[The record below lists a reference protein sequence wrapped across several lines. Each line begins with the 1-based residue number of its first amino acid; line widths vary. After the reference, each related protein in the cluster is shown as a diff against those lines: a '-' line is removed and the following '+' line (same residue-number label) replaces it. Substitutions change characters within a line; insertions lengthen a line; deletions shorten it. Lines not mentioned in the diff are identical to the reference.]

1 MSQLLDISKLL
12 FSLKFFIIYDTIC
25 HIYYDK
31 ITLRCNRMKKRVQ
44 IHAKDVI
51 CYQENEEYYL
61 NCFPKR
67 AKTEG
72 MVYYFQKINGGIVK
86 TEITVEQWKELYLF
100 NKRLYRSNLKHY
112 DDRYFARFPIYQ
124 DEDGDEADSMEYQAD
139 TESFYT
145 EANACERLDLQ
156 NILMELTEEQQ
167 DIYTLSYIQDFTQEE
182 IAKTLNLEQYQVSRM
197 LKELDEIIYTA
208 KLDDGTRDEIML
220 KVDYTYDYYR
230 RTGKLE
236 HLENVAMQDFLSN
249 LLPEEDERI
258 RCWFYTESELYRYG
272 IKFLVR
278 YKLEDYSNRNIYTEM
293 FSLQDLTARGYF
305 MQFMTDLPLEYQWL
319 YLHLQKEIERR
330 QELFKKPKPRKHN
343 RFIKELKAIA
353 KKANTTPMEYFNNTF
368 LPYLES
374 KCSKQNLAY
383 AKKELGFFVVKEDN
397 STPISEQLEKV
408 INKLPKKERERLEAL
423 KNKNF

>member
-1 MSQLLDISKLL
+1 
-12 FSLKFFIIYDTIC
+12 
-25 HIYYDK
+25 
-31 ITLRCNRMKKRVQ
+31 MKKRVKL
-44 IHAKDVI
+44 HAKDAI

-61 NCFPKR
+61 NRFPKK

-72 MVYYFQKINGGIVK
+72 MVYYFQKIDGVVVK

-124 DEDGDEADSMEYQAD
+124 DEDGDEVDPMEYQAD
-139 TESFYT
+139 VESFYA
-145 EANACERLDLQ
+145 EADACERLDMQ
-156 NILMELTEEQQ
+156 NILSALSKERRK
-167 DIYTLSYIQDFTQEE
+167 IYLLSYIQDYSQEE
-182 IAKTLNLEQYQVSRM
+182 IAQELRIQQYQVSRI

-208 KLDDGTRDEIML
+208 KLDDGTCDEITL

-236 HLENVAMQDFLSN
+236 HLENVTMDDFLSN

-258 RCWFYTESELYRYG
+258 RLWFYTESELYRYG

-278 YKLEDYSNRNIYTEM
+278 YKLDDYSNRNVYTEM
-293 FSLQDLTARGYF
+293 FSLTDLFARGYF
-305 MQFMTDLPLEYQWL
+305 MQFMTDFPLEYQWL

-330 QELFKKPKPRKHN
+330 QKLFPKPKERRYE

-353 KKANTTPMEYFNNTF
+353 KKANTTPMEYFKNTF
-368 LPYLES
+368 LPYLENR
-374 KCSKQNLAY
+374 CSKQTLAY
-383 AKKELGFFVVKEDN
+383 AKKELGFYIVKEDDA
-397 STPISEQLEKV
+397 TPISVQLEKV
-408 INKLPKKERERLEAL
+408 IKSMPKKEQEKFVAL
-423 KNKNF
+423 KRK

>member
-1 MSQLLDISKLL
+1 
-12 FSLKFFIIYDTIC
+12 
-25 HIYYDK
+25 
-31 ITLRCNRMKKRVQ
+31 MKKRVQ
-44 IHAKDVI
+44 IHAKDVM

-61 NCFPKR
+61 NRFPKKS
-67 AKTEG
+67 KTEG
-72 MVYYFQKINGGIVK
+72 MVYYFQKIDGVVIK

-112 DDRYFARFPIYQ
+112 DDRYFSRFPIYQ
-124 DEDGDEADSMEYQAD
+124 DEDGDEADPMEYQAD

-145 EANACERLDLQ
+145 EADACERLDLE
-156 NILMELTEEQQ
+156 NILSGLTEEQQ
-167 DIYTLSYIQDFTQEE
+167 DIYELSYIQDFTQQE
-182 IAKTLNLEQYQVSRM
+182 IAKKLNLEQYQVSRI

-208 KLDDGTRDEIML
+208 KLDDGTRDEITL
-220 KVDYTYDYYR
+220 KIDYTYDYYR

-236 HLENVAMQDFLSN
+236 HLENVTMDDFLSN

-278 YKLEDYSNRNIYTEM
+278 YRLEDYSTRNVYTEM
-293 FSLQDLTARGYF
+293 FSLSDLSARGYF

-330 QELFKKPKPRKHN
+330 QELFPKPKARKYN

-353 KKANTTPMEYFNNTF
+353 KKANTTPMEYFKNTF
-368 LPYLES
+368 LPYWEG
-374 KCSKQNLAY
+374 KYSKQTLSY
-383 AKKELGFFVVKEDN
+383 AKKGLGIYVVKEDDT
-397 STPISEQLEKV
+397 TPISEQLEKA
-408 INKLPKKERERLEAL
+408 IKSLPKKEQKRLKAL

>member
-1 MSQLLDISKLL
+1 
-12 FSLKFFIIYDTIC
+12 
-25 HIYYDK
+25 
-31 ITLRCNRMKKRVQ
+31 
-44 IHAKDVI
+44 
-51 CYQENEEYYL
+51 
-61 NCFPKR
+61 
-67 AKTEG
+67 
-72 MVYYFQKINGGIVK
+72 MVYYFQKIDGVVVK

-112 DDRYFARFPIYQ
+112 DDRYFSRFPIYQ
-124 DEDGDEADSMEYQAD
+124 DEDGDEADPMEYQAD

-156 NILMELTEEQQ
+156 NVISRLTEEQP

-182 IAKTLNLEQYQVSRM
+182 IAKTLNLEQYQVSRI

-208 KLDDGTRDEIML
+208 KLDDGTRDEITL
-220 KVDYTYDYYR
+220 KVDYIYDYYR

-236 HLENVAMQDFLSN
+236 HLENVAMEDFLSN

-278 YKLEDYSNRNIYTEM
+278 YKLEDYSSRNVYTEM

-330 QELFKKPKPRKHN
+330 QELFKKPKARKHS
-343 RFIKELKAIA
+343 RFVKELKVIA
-353 KKANTTPMEYFNNTF
+353 KKANTTPMEYFKNTF

-397 STPISEQLEKV
+397 STPISDQLKN
-408 INKLPKKERERLEAL
+408 IIMRLPKKERERLEAL
-423 KNKNF
+423 KNKKF

>member
-1 MSQLLDISKLL
+1 
-12 FSLKFFIIYDTIC
+12 
-25 HIYYDK
+25 
-31 ITLRCNRMKKRVQ
+31 MKKHVQ
-44 IHAKDVI
+44 LHAKDVT

-61 NCFPKR
+61 NRFPKR

-72 MVYYFQKINGGIVK
+72 MVYYFQKIDGVIVK

-124 DEDGDEADSMEYQAD
+124 DEYGDEADPMEYQAD

-156 NILMELTEEQQ
+156 NILMGLTEYQK

-182 IAKTLNLEQYQVSRM
+182 IAKTLNLEQYQVCRI

-208 KLDDGTRDEIML
+208 KLDDCTRDEITL
-220 KVDYTYDYYR
+220 KVDYAYDYYR

-236 HLENVAMQDFLSN
+236 HLENVAMEDFLSN
-249 LLPEEDERI
+249 LLPQEDERL

-272 IKFLVR
+272 IKFLLR
-278 YKLEDYSNRNIYTEM
+278 YKLEDYSTRNVYTEM
-293 FSLQDLTARGYF
+293 FSLKDLTARGYF
-305 MQFMTDLPLEYQWL
+305 MQFMTDLSIEYQWL
-319 YLHLQKEIERR
+319 YLHLQKEIEGR
-330 QELFKKPKPRKHN
+330 QELFKKPKERKHA

-353 KKANTTPMEYFNNTF
+353 KKANTTPMEYFEKTF
-368 LPYLES
+368 LLYLES

-383 AKKELGFFVVKEDN
+383 AKKELGFYVVKENDL
-397 STPISEQLEKV
+397 TPIPEQLKKV
-408 INKLPKKERERLEAL
+408 IKSLPKKVRERLESL
-423 KNKNF
+423 KRK

>member
-1 MSQLLDISKLL
+1 
-12 FSLKFFIIYDTIC
+12 
-25 HIYYDK
+25 
-31 ITLRCNRMKKRVQ
+31 MKKRVQ
-44 IHAKDVI
+44 LHAKDVM

-61 NCFPKR
+61 NRFPKK

-72 MVYYFQKINGGIVK
+72 MVYYFQKIDGVVVK
-86 TEITVEQWKELYLF
+86 TEITIAQWKELYLF

-124 DEDGDEADSMEYQAD
+124 DEDGDEADPMEYQSD
-139 TESFYT
+139 VESFYA
-145 EANACERLDLQ
+145 EVDACERLDLQ
-156 NILMELTEEQQ
+156 NILMGLPEEQQ
-167 DIYTLSYIQDFTQEE
+167 DIYNLSYIQDFTQQE
-182 IAKTLNLEQYQVSRM
+182 IAKTLNLEQYQVSRI

-208 KLDDGTRDEIML
+208 KLDDGTRNEIAL
-220 KVDYTYDYYR
+220 KVDYAYDYYR

-236 HLENVAMQDFLSN
+236 HLENIAMEDFLSN

-278 YKLEDYSNRNIYTEM
+278 YKLEDYSTRNIYTEM
-293 FSLQDLTARGYF
+293 FSLKDLSARGYF

-330 QELFKKPKPRKHN
+330 QELFKKPKPRKNN

-353 KKANTTPMEYFNNTF
+353 KKANTTPMEYFKKTF

-374 KCSKQNLAY
+374 KYSKQTLAF

-397 STPISEQLEKV
+397 STPISEQLKKV
-408 INKLPKKERERLEAL
+408 IKSLPKKEQIRLEAL
-423 KNKNF
+423 KRK

>member
-1 MSQLLDISKLL
+1 
-12 FSLKFFIIYDTIC
+12 
-25 HIYYDK
+25 
-31 ITLRCNRMKKRVQ
+31 MKKRVQ
-44 IHAKDVI
+44 LHAKDVM

-61 NCFPKR
+61 NRFPKR

-72 MVYYFQKINGGIVK
+72 MVYYFQKIDDVIIK
-86 TEITVEQWKELYLF
+86 TEITIEQWKELYLF

-124 DEDGDEADSMEYQAD
+124 DEDGDEADPMEYQAD
-139 TESFYT
+139 TESFYA
-145 EANACERLDLQ
+145 EANTCERLDLQ

-182 IAKTLNLEQYQVSRM
+182 IAKTLNLEQYQVSRI
-197 LKELDEIIYTA
+197 LKELDEIICTA
-208 KLDDGTRDEIML
+208 KLDDGTRDEITL
-220 KVDYTYDYYR
+220 KVDYAYDYYR

-236 HLENVAMQDFLSN
+236 HLENIAMEDFLSN

-272 IKFLVR
+272 IKFLVLS
-278 YKLEDYSNRNIYTEM
+278 KLEDYSNRNIYTEM

-330 QELFKKPKPRKHN
+330 QSLFNKPKPRKHN

-353 KKANTTPMEYFNNTF
+353 KKANTTPMEYFKNTF

-374 KCSKQNLAY
+374 KCSKQNLA
-383 AKKELGFFVVKEDN
+383 
-397 STPISEQLEKV
+397 
-408 INKLPKKERERLEAL
+408 
-423 KNKNF
+423 

>member
-1 MSQLLDISKLL
+1 
-12 FSLKFFIIYDTIC
+12 
-25 HIYYDK
+25 
-31 ITLRCNRMKKRVQ
+31 MKKCVQ
-44 IHAKDVI
+44 LHAKDVM

-61 NCFPKR
+61 NRFPKR

-72 MVYYFQKINGGIVK
+72 VVYYFQKVDGVIVK
-86 TEITVEQWKELYLF
+86 TEVTVEQWKELYLF

-124 DEDGDEADSMEYQAD
+124 DEDGDEADPMEYQAD

-145 EANACERLDLQ
+145 EANTCERLDLQ
-156 NILMELTEEQQ
+156 NVIRILTEEQQ

-182 IAKTLNLEQYQVSRM
+182 IAKTLNLEQYQVSRI

-208 KLDDGTRDEIML
+208 KLDDGTRDEMTL
-220 KVDYTYDYYR
+220 KVDYIYDYYR

-383 AKKELGFFVVKEDN
+383 VKKELGFFVVKEDN
-397 STPISEQLEKV
+397 TTPISEQLEKA
-408 INKLPKKERERLEAL
+408 IKSLPKKERERLEIL
-423 KNKNF
+423 KRK

>member
-1 MSQLLDISKLL
+1 
-12 FSLKFFIIYDTIC
+12 
-25 HIYYDK
+25 
-31 ITLRCNRMKKRVQ
+31 MKKHVQ
-44 IHAKDVI
+44 LHAKDVT

-61 NCFPKR
+61 NRFPKR

-72 MVYYFQKINGGIVK
+72 MVYYFQKIDGVIVK

-124 DEDGDEADSMEYQAD
+124 DEYGDEADPMEYQAD

-156 NILMELTEEQQ
+156 NILMGLTEQQ
-167 DIYTLSYIQDFTQEE
+167 KDIYTLSYIQDFTQEE
-182 IAKTLNLEQYQVSRM
+182 IAKTLNLEQYQVCRI

-208 KLDDGTRDEIML
+208 KLDDGTRDEITL
-220 KVDYTYDYYR
+220 KVDYAYDYYR

-236 HLENVAMQDFLSN
+236 HLENVAMEDFLSN
-249 LLPEEDERI
+249 LLPQEDERL

-272 IKFLVR
+272 IKFLLR
-278 YKLEDYSNRNIYTEM
+278 YKLEDYSTRNVYTEM
-293 FSLQDLTARGYF
+293 FSLKDLTARGYF
-305 MQFMTDLPLEYQWL
+305 MQFMTDLSIEYQWL
-319 YLHLQKEIERR
+319 YLHLQKEIEGR
-330 QELFKKPKPRKHN
+330 QELFKKPKERKHA

-353 KKANTTPMEYFNNTF
+353 KKANTTPMEYFEKTF
-368 LPYLES
+368 LLYLES

-383 AKKELGFFVVKEDN
+383 AKKELGFYVVKENDL
-397 STPISEQLEKV
+397 TPIPEQLKKV
-408 INKLPKKERERLEAL
+408 IKSLPKKVRERLESL
-423 KNKNF
+423 KRK

>member
-1 MSQLLDISKLL
+1 
-12 FSLKFFIIYDTIC
+12 
-25 HIYYDK
+25 
-31 ITLRCNRMKKRVQ
+31 MKKHVQ
-44 IHAKDVI
+44 LHAKDVT

-61 NCFPKR
+61 NRFPKR

-72 MVYYFQKINGGIVK
+72 MVYYFQKIDGVIVK

-124 DEDGDEADSMEYQAD
+124 DEYGDEADPMVYQAD

-156 NILMELTEEQQ
+156 NILMGLTEYQK

-182 IAKTLNLEQYQVSRM
+182 IAKTLNLEQYQVCRI

-208 KLDDGTRDEIML
+208 KLDDGTRDEITL
-220 KVDYTYDYYR
+220 KVDYAYDYYR

-236 HLENVAMQDFLSN
+236 HLENVAMEDFLSN
-249 LLPEEDERI
+249 LLPQEDERL

-272 IKFLVR
+272 IKFLLR
-278 YKLEDYSNRNIYTEM
+278 YKLEDYSTRNVYTEM
-293 FSLQDLTARGYF
+293 FSLKDLTARGYF
-305 MQFMTDLPLEYQWL
+305 MQFMTDLSIEYQWL
-319 YLHLQKEIERR
+319 YLHLQKEIEGR
-330 QELFKKPKPRKHN
+330 QELFKKPKERKHA

-353 KKANTTPMEYFNNTF
+353 KKANTTPMEYFEKTF
-368 LPYLES
+368 LLYLES

-383 AKKELGFFVVKEDN
+383 AKKELGFYVVKENDL
-397 STPISEQLEKV
+397 TPIPEQLKKV
-408 INKLPKKERERLEAL
+408 IKSLPKKVRERLESL
-423 KNKNF
+423 KRK

>member
-1 MSQLLDISKLL
+1 
-12 FSLKFFIIYDTIC
+12 
-25 HIYYDK
+25 
-31 ITLRCNRMKKRVQ
+31 MKKRVQ
-44 IHAKDVI
+44 IHAKDVM

-61 NCFPKR
+61 NRFPKR

-72 MVYYFQKINGGIVK
+72 MVYYFQKIDGGIIK
-86 TEITVEQWKELYLF
+86 TEITIEQWKELYLF

-124 DEDGDEADSMEYQAD
+124 DEDGDEADPMEYQAD

-145 EANACERLDLQ
+145 EANTCERLDLQ

-182 IAKTLNLEQYQVSRM
+182 IAKTLNLEQYQVSRI

-220 KVDYTYDYYR
+220 KVDYAYDYYR

-236 HLENVAMQDFLSN
+236 HLENVAMKDFLSN

-293 FSLQDLTARGYF
+293 FSLQDLSARGYF

-330 QELFKKPKPRKHN
+330 QALFNKPKTQP
-343 RFIKELKAIA
+343 L
-353 KKANTTPMEYFNNTF
+353 Y
-368 LPYLES
+368 
-374 KCSKQNLAY
+374 
-383 AKKELGFFVVKEDN
+383 
-397 STPISEQLEKV
+397 
-408 INKLPKKERERLEAL
+408 
-423 KNKNF
+423 

>member
-1 MSQLLDISKLL
+1 
-12 FSLKFFIIYDTIC
+12 
-25 HIYYDK
+25 
-31 ITLRCNRMKKRVQ
+31 
-44 IHAKDVI
+44 
-51 CYQENEEYYL
+51 
-61 NCFPKR
+61 
-67 AKTEG
+67 
-72 MVYYFQKINGGIVK
+72 
-86 TEITVEQWKELYLF
+86 
-100 NKRLYRSNLKHY
+100 
-112 DDRYFARFPIYQ
+112 
-124 DEDGDEADSMEYQAD
+124 MEYQAD

-145 EANACERLDLQ
+145 EANTCERLDLQ

-236 HLENVAMQDFLSN
+236 HLENVAMEDFLSN

-272 IKFLVR
+272 IKFLLR
-278 YKLEDYSNRNIYTEM
+278 YKLEDYSTRNVYTEM
-293 FSLQDLTARGYF
+293 FSLKDLSARGYF
-305 MQFMTDLPLEYQWL
+305 LQFMTDLPLEYQWL

-330 QELFKKPKPRKHN
+330 QALFNKPKPRKHN
-343 RFIKELKAIA
+343 RFIKELKVIA
-353 KKANTTPMEYFNNTF
+353 KKTNTTPMEYFKNTF

-397 STPISEQLEKV
+397 STPISDQLKN
-408 INKLPKKERERLEAL
+408 IIMRLPKKERERLEIL
-423 KNKNF
+423 KRK